1 MHPCLHVTARLGHG
15 VLCEVKQPL
24 AGCIGRCERIATS
37 AVTRYAGA
45 GHRFLAPAIHID
57 RESAGTGAG
66 VVSVELKEARAAIGA
81 RTELDGVGTFVL
93 ELVFD
98 NGRVEVD
105 ARVCVAGCSFNKIVF
120 NVGGDGAGGILAKS
134 QIAPIAQVANVTKD
148 DVHLC
153 ARGRAKSVCRFEF
166 GKCVLL
172 VRRIDRSVIS
182 SRPFD

>member
-1 MHPCLHVTARLGHG
+1 M
-15 VLCEVKQPL
+15 CEIKQPL

-37 AVTRYAGA
+37 TVTRYAGT

-81 RTELDGVGTFVL
+81 RTELDGVGAFVL
-93 ELVFD
+93 ERVFD
-98 NGRVEVD
+98 NGRVEVY
-105 ARVCVAGCSFNKIVF
+105 ARVCIAGCRFNKIVF
-120 NVGGDGAGGILAKS
+120 NVGGDGAGGILAKG
-134 QIAPIAQVANVTKD
+134 QIAPIAQIANITKNN
-148 DVHLC
+148 VYFR
-153 ARGRAKSVCRFEF
+153 ARGSAEPVCCFPF
-166 GKCVLL
+166 GERVFL